1 MKEVIQLS
9 IQEIVQDFYNLAQEE
24 GYISGLTTKGDYPAN
39 EIEKYR
45 DFMIE
50 MGKKYIPNILE
61 KHVSKKFWKKEMDEQ
76 GLEISGI
83 LIDNFKE
90 IFYKLV

>member
-1 MKEVIQLS
+1 MKKVIELS

-24 GYISGLTTKGDYPAN
+24 GYISGLTANGDYPTD

-45 DFMIE
+45 DFMIK

-61 KHVSKKFWKKEMDEQ
+61 KHVSEFFSEKELDEQ

-83 LIDNFKE
+83 LEENFKE